1 MDLAQLRALVRVA
14 ESGSLNKAA
23 DLARIAQP
31 ALSRQIGLLESE
43 LRTQLFIRH
52 GRGMVLTSSG
62 QKVLNQ
68 AKAILNE
75 IENLKLDVH
84 NNSGEIKGEAVIGVP
99 PTLGEVITV
108 PFMEVV
114 KKKYP
119 SLRVQFTPGFG
130 GHLIEWLRRGDLDF
144 AVLYDLKHY
153 EDIECRPL
161 RTEPLF
167 AISSKISHPFK
178 ARAVS
183 FAEFAKHPLVLP
195 GVKHSTRAIVEKMAS
210 EAAISL
216 NISIEVESIR
226 TTKDLVL
233 SGAGLALLPL
243 YAVSAEIAAGKM
255 MATAFVGSTVN
266 WPSSTE
272 NYSMLSR
279 VS

>member
-153 EDIECRPL
+153 E
-161 RTEPLF
+161 
-167 AISSKISHPFK
+167 
-178 ARAVS
+178 
-183 FAEFAKHPLVLP
+183 
-195 GVKHSTRAIVEKMAS
+195 
-210 EAAISL
+210 
-216 NISIEVESIR
+216 
-226 TTKDLVL
+226 
-233 SGAGLALLPL
+233 
-243 YAVSAEIAAGKM
+243 
-255 MATAFVGSTVN
+255 
-266 WPSSTE
+266 
-272 NYSMLSR
+272 
-279 VS
+279 